1 MSIWGH
7 RDSEPPAEEAH
18 ESQAPAEAHETQA
31 PAEAHDTQAA
41 AEPDHQ
47 AEPEH
52 QTGEPAPAFWRAQGE
67 APAPFGRAP
76 ASAPPPAYGYS
87 PADSPAPADGD
98 DAVVLEGEVVKDE
111 AAGDQAVAEAGEP
124 LVTEAGP
131 PAAAGAQEPAV
142 TAAQEPAAAE
152 VVSPAGA
159 SPASPGGIS
168 PQRWSEILAA
178 FVDDPRGSVTMAA
191 DAVDSAIDEF
201 VNSVRAQQ
209 RALAS
214 SWHGTETDTEQLRV
228 ALRDY
233 RRFWHQVRQ
242 LDLAG
247 KTGH

>member
-1 MSIWGH
+1 
-7 RDSEPPAEEAH
+7 
-18 ESQAPAEAHETQA
+18 
-31 PAEAHDTQAA
+31 
-41 AEPDHQ
+41 
-47 AEPEH
+47 
-52 QTGEPAPAFWRAQGE
+52 
-67 APAPFGRAP
+67 
-76 ASAPPPAYGYS
+76 
-87 PADSPAPADGD
+87 
-98 DAVVLEGEVVKDE
+98 
-111 AAGDQAVAEAGEP
+111 
-124 LVTEAGP
+124 
-131 PAAAGAQEPAV
+131 V